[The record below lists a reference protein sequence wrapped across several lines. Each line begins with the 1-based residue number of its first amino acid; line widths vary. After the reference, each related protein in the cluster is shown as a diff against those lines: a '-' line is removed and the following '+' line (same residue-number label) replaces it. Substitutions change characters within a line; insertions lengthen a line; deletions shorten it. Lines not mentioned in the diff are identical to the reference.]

1 MVLSRKKRGEGI
13 NNGNLGWAI
22 VLECSTC
29 IYLIRNLYIDVYSS
43 FSGIRATVL
52 DASYL
57 FLRDGIVYC
66 RYKVSIAGFS
76 KVMDRR
82 TTFEDFF
89 DMKKNDLQS
98 YLRDAGIKVSGNK
111 RELAQMA
118 FENLDANKSS

>member
-1 MVLSRKKRGEGI
+1 MVLIRKKRGEGI
-13 NNGNLGWAI
+13 NSGNLGWAI
-22 VLECSTC
+22 ILECSTC

-52 DASYL
+52 DASCL
-57 FLRDGIVYC
+57 FLRDGIVFF

-82 TTFEDFF
+82 KTFEDFF

-98 YLRDAGIKVSGNK
+98 YLRDAGIK
-111 RELAQMA
+111 
-118 FENLDANKSS
+118 